1 MTNFTDKVD
10 MNKIKKNTDEFVLD
24 ISKDFLDC
32 MNWDDTKLDD
42 KVTVREAMKMFGFMI
57 ANLMM
62 IINADFETFCSG
74 LGVLGQRSKQLEY
87 ENIKNLYFITAML
100 KLGSNWREVYK
111 QYSEEFDELNKNEK
125 INEDASVEVETETEG
140 KEEK

>member
-1 MTNFTDKVD
+1 MTNFTDKID
-10 MNKIKKNTDEFVLD
+10 MNKIKKNTDKYVLD
-24 ISKDFLDC
+24 ISKEFLDC

-42 KVTVREAMKMFGFMI
+42 KVTVREAMKMFGFMM

-62 IINADFETFCSG
+62 TINADYETSYYGFS
-74 LGVLGQRSKQLEY
+74 VLGQRSKQLEY

-100 KLGSNWREVYK
+100 KLGSNWKEVYK